1 MSEYLS
7 SSELADLV
15 GCKSNQR
22 SAMCDWLDQKR
33 WKYVES
39 KNGMPKV
46 LRAYR
51 DKKLGLGHEENKYDS
66 GPNIEAFVGRSKR
79 SSATL

>member
-7 SSELADLV
+7 ANELADLI
-15 GCKSNQR
+15 GCRANQR
-22 SAMCDWLDQKR
+22 AIMCRWLDERR

-39 KNGMPKV
+39 KGGMPKV

-51 DKKLGLGHEENKYDS
+51 DKKLGLGHEETKYES
-66 GPNIEAFVGRSKR
+66 GPNLGAFVGRGQR
-79 SSATL
+79 GASAI

>member
-7 SSELADLV
+7 AAELADLI
-15 GCKSNQR
+15 GCRSNQR
-22 SAMCDWLDQKR
+22 AIMCKWLDKHR
-33 WKYVES
+33 WKYVDDS
-39 KNGMPKV
+39 KSMPKV

-66 GPNIEAFVGRSKR
+66 GPNIEAFMGRGQR
-79 SSATL
+79 SAASL